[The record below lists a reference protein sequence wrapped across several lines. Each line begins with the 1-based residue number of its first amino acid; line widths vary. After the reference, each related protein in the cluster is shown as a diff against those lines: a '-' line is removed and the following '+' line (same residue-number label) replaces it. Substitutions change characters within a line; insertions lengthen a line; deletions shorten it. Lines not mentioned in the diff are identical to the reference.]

1 MTFLCGASY
10 TVAMYQGLN
19 PFRTCYSPQCQGSL
33 MPNKTYSNEMLSPS
47 LKGRLG
53 TVKCS
58 TVKNS
63 SFLLK
68 VFTVMGLAAA
78 LALPA
83 QAEDAQTRTM
93 LNSTQLI
100 TLLDGVIPS
109 GLPNILAQISSGK
122 VPRIAPQSP
131 VWILET
137 QGSTILYYQGQ
148 PSFTG
153 QNATRLVDDNGFRFG
168 QRALDQALR
177 SRSTWLTLTLG
188 GAPYKAYC
196 ASRAPYVVCS
206 LLVA

>member
-1 MTFLCGASY
+1 
-10 TVAMYQGLN
+10 
-19 PFRTCYSPQCQGSL
+19 
-33 MPNKTYSNEMLSPS
+33 MPNKTISNEMLSPS
-47 LKGRLG
+47 LAGRPDV
-53 TVKCS
+53 VKSS
-58 TVKNS
+58 TVKKS

-68 VFTVMGLAAA
+68 VFIA
-78 LALPA
+78 LGVASTLTLPA
-83 QAEDAQTRTM
+83 HAEDAQTRTM

-109 GLPNILAQISSGK
+109 GLPNILEQIRSGK

-137 QGSTILYYQGQ
+137 QGSSILYYQGQ

-153 QNATRLVDDNGFRFG
+153 QNATRLVDDNGSRFG
-168 QRALDQALR
+168 QKALEQALH
-177 SRSTWLTLTLG
+177 SRSTWLSLSLG
-188 GAPYKAYC
+188 GTTYKAYC